1 VLNRR
6 AFLTSAVAAFTTLQ
20 AAHAQPP
27 RARIAM
33 LLTGSPAV
41 ATPEYAAFTQQLG
54 DLGWIEGQ
62 NLTVDRR
69 WTEAPER
76 FKDLAADAVRSGP
89 AVILAA
95 GPDATRAAQRATAT
109 IPIVMIAST
118 DPRVMGVA
126 SLARPGGNLTGL
138 TIGQPEVTS
147 EKRLQLSKEAL
158 PALTSVAVMWDV
170 KRSADAGPAAA
181 PMAAAARVFGLRLHD
196 IDVKDPADYA
206 AAFGAAKREK
216 TELVLLVESPR
227 AVANR
232 ALIAELGL
240 KHRLP
245 VVSQFSP
252 IVDAGGLM
260 SYGPDLTDLF
270 RRAAAYVDKILKGAK
285 PADLPVEQPT
295 KFELVINLKTAK
307 ALGLVIPPSLL
318 LRADRVIE

>member
-1 VLNRR
+1 
-6 AFLTSAVAAFTTLQ
+6 
-20 AAHAQPP
+20 
-27 RARIAM
+27 M

-41 ATPEYAAFTQQLG
+41 AAPEYAAFTQQLG

-76 FKDLAADAVRSGP
+76 FVDLAADAVRAQPS
-89 AVILAA
+89 VVFAA

-109 IPIVMIAST
+109 IPIVMIASS

-126 SLARPGGNLTGL
+126 SLARPGGNVTGL
-138 TIGQPEVTS
+138 TIGQPEVTT
-147 EKRLQLSKEAL
+147 EKRLQLSKEAV
-158 PALTSVAVMWDV
+158 PALARVAVMWDV
-170 KRSADAGPAAA
+170 KRPIDAGSAAA
-181 PMAAAARVFGLRLHD
+181 IVAAAARVLGLRLHD
-196 IDVKDPADYA
+196 IDVDNAGDYA
-206 AAFGAAKREK
+206 AAFAAAKRDRADA
-216 TELVLLVESPR
+216 VLLVESPR

-232 ALIAELGL
+232 AIIAELGL

-245 VVSQFSP
+245 VVSQFSR

-260 SYGPDLTDLF
+260 SYGPDLNDLF
-270 RRAAAYVDKILKGAK
+270 RRAAAHVDKILKGAR

-307 ALGLVIPPSLL
+307 ALGLAMPPSLL

>member
-1 VLNRR
+1 VINRR
-6 AFLTSAVAAFTTLQ
+6 AFLSGAVAAFTVSR
-20 AAHAQPP
+20 AAHGQPT

-33 LLTGSPAV
+33 LLTGSPA
-41 ATPEYAAFTQQLG
+41 AAAPEYVAFTQQLS
-54 DLGWIEGQ
+54 DFGWIEGQ

-69 WTEAPER
+69 WTDAPQR
-76 FKDLAADAVRSGP
+76 FDDLAADVVRAGP

-95 GPDATRAAQRATAT
+95 GPDATRAAQRASAT
-109 IPIVMIAST
+109 IPIVMIASS

-158 PALTSVAVMWDV
+158 PTLTHVAVMWDV
-170 KRSADAGPAAA
+170 KRSADAGAAAA
-181 PMAAAARVFGLRLHD
+181 PMVAAAHVLGLRLHD
-196 IDVKDPADYA
+196 VDVKESGDYA
-206 AAFGAAKREK
+206 AAFIAAKREK
-216 TELVLLVESPR
+216 AEVVLLVESPR

-295 KFELVINLKTAK
+295 KFELVINLRTAK
-307 ALGLVIPPSLL
+307 TLGLVIPPSLL